1 MSTAKITTEQLIKER
16 ENGLTLREIAEKY
29 GMHIRTVEARH
40 AKLAKEGHFHGN
52 KHVAANVPTGFAVKG
67 TSVMIDAKGNEKVRW
82 VKTDQDKEKIY
93 QLMQAAQIAFCEE
106 LPRAVPVP
114 LSMEQ
119 GIGIASGKLALYPVF
134 DLHIGALAHKHES
147 GENYSTDI
155 AEEVLTD
162 FFNYSIDIAPNAEK
176 AVLLIGGDF
185 LHSDGLDAVTPASG
199 HVLDQDSRYA
209 KLVHVAIR
217 STRRAVDKMLTKHK
231 EVEIQVIE
239 GNHDQAGMI
248 WLRAAMAA
256 YYEDEPRVFV
266 DVSPMILHKTRWGN
280 TLLGYTHGHTMK
292 KADTR
297 LSAMAA
303 DFRSDFGESKYV
315 YTHSGHWH
323 HQTITEH
330 SLGID
335 EVHGQLG
342 AKDAYAARG
351 GWRSYR
357 QAAVII
363 YCKEFGE
370 IGRFVYRPEMSKH

>member
-1 MSTAKITTEQLIKER
+1 MAIQKITDEQFIAER
-16 ENGLTLREIAEKY
+16 EAGKTLRQIAQEY
-29 GMHIRTVEARH
+29 GMNIRTVEQRSSNLAR
-40 AKLAKEGHFHGN
+40 KGHGHGN
-52 KHVAANVPTGFAVKG
+52 KAVSKYVPDGFMVKA
-67 TSVMIDAKGNEKVRW
+67 TSTMIDAEGNEKIRW
-82 VKTDQDKEKIY
+82 IKTDQDKEK
-93 QLMQAAQIAFCEE
+93 LAAMMNAAIEAFCEE
-106 LPRAVPVP
+106 IPRATPQP
-114 LSMEQ
+114 ILGEPHYDENL
-119 GIGIASGKLALYPVF
+119 LALYPVF
-134 DLHIGALAHKHES
+134 DLHIGAMAHKHEC

-155 AEEVLTD
+155 SEKVLKN
-162 FFNYSIDIAPNAEK
+162 FFDYSVGVAPKAKK

-217 STRRAVDKMLTKHK
+217 SVRRAVAKMLDKH
-231 EVEIQVIE
+231 EEIEIQIIE

-256 YYEDEPRVFV
+256 YFEDEPRVTV
-266 DVSPMILHKTRWGN
+266 DVSPMILHRTKWGK

-297 LSAMAA
+297 LAAMAT
-303 DFRSDFGESKYV
+303 DFREEFGTSKYI

-323 HQTITEH
+323 HQTITEGT
-330 SLGID
+330 LGID

-357 QAAVII
+357 QAAVIV
-363 YCKEFGE
+363 YSKEFGE
-370 IGRFVYRPEMSKH
+370 VGRFVYRPEMSDI